1 MACGPTSCPIWPD
14 PNTTQDS
21 GFSLSSNPDKQIAMA
36 NSLEQLKK
44 FTTVVADTGDI
55 NGKSSEWAD

>member
-1 MACGPTSCPIWPD
+1 
-14 PNTTQDS
+14 
-21 GFSLSSNPDKQIAMA
+21 MA

-55 NGKSSEWAD
+55 NGESEMLSALELPRIRKLELIAIALVLCFIAC